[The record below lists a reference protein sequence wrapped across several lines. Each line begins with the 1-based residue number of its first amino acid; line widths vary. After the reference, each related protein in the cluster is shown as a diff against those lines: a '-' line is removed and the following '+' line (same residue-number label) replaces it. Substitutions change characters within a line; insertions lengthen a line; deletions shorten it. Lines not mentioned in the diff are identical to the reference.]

1 MRAEQHP
8 TATLSAVMAGAE
20 RLHFL
25 HGRHMGKTAEELAYQ
40 TVARL
45 EAPEPEPQVVLV
57 PGGQQYQPEPEEEA
71 SPTPHPATGKT
82 LYAYQ
87 IMCRDIYKQVKRQRR
102 FAGQSPDDRDSALTK
117 AMEKRA
123 RREGRVV

>member
-25 HGRHMGKTAEELAYQ
+25 HGRHMGKTAEELARQ

-57 PGGQQYQPEPEEEA
+57 PGGQQYQPEPEQPEA
-71 SPTPHPATGKT
+71 YRQPPQGMTQH
-82 LYAYQ
+82 AYRL
-87 IMCRDIYKQVKRQRR
+87 MCRDIYKQVKRQRR
-102 FAGQSPDDRDSALTK
+102 FAGQSPDDRDAALAK
-117 AMEKRA
+117 AQEKRN
-123 RREGRVV
+123 RKNFSQL